1 MPSASHRRIVA
12 VDLDDTL
19 SHTTEALIAWHN
31 DTYKTNLKH
40 SDFHT
45 QNLWEVWGGSR
56 EEACQ
61 KVREFYTSKHFMD
74 LQPINDYAL
83 ESLRMLKRRRFSLVI
98 VTSRQQLVAEETK
111 RWVDKCYPGGH
122 SLPLNEPIA
131 SGFFTKTYMVPLD
144 PFLGVFDSIYFCNLY
159 LTHAEQQDLISKPK
173 SAILR
178 EINAELLVEDS
189 LEHALECAQVGVPVL
204 LFDREGSYGWNHINI
219 EGKRPQEADAMILP
233 RNVTRI
239 KTWKQVIAHFP
250 KPASP
255 LRFCWVPSDFVN
267 SDDDD
272 DLDTVNVDDMSDD
285 EQYGSDGGDEWT
297 KSNSRE
303 LIWA

>member
-1 MPSASHRRIVA
+1 MPSVSHRQIVA

-19 SHTTEALIAWHN
+19 SHTIEALSAWHN
-31 DTYKTNLKH
+31 DTYETNLKH

-111 RWVDKCYPGGH
+111 RWVDKCYPG
-122 SLPLNEPIA
+122 
-131 SGFFTKTYMVPLD
+131 
-144 PFLGVFDSIYFCNLY
+144 VFDSIYFCNLY

-219 EGKRPQEADAMILP
+219 EGKGPQEADAMILP

-267 SDDDD
+267 SDDESD

>member
-1 MPSASHRRIVA
+1 LNDAILNCLTKFAYSHSTI
-12 VDLDDTL
+12 
-19 SHTTEALIAWHN
+19 S
-31 DTYKTNLKH
+31 
-40 SDFHT
+40 
-45 QNLWEVWGGSR
+45 
-56 EEACQ
+56 
-61 KVREFYTSKHFMD
+61 
-74 LQPINDYAL
+74 
-83 ESLRMLKRRRFSLVI
+83 
-98 VTSRQQLVAEETK
+98 
-111 RWVDKCYPGGH
+111 
-122 SLPLNEPIA
+122 
-131 SGFFTKTYMVPLD
+131 
-144 PFLGVFDSIYFCNLY
+144 GVFDSIYFCNLY

-219 EGKRPQEADAMILP
+219 EGKGPQEADAMILP

-267 SDDDD
+267 SDDESD

-285 EQYGSDGGDEWT
+285 EQFGSEGGDEWT
-297 KSNSRE
+297 KPDSRE